1 MENEEPGSSLQVSF
15 FKSLKDTSPSAVTLR
30 QVYGLITS
38 ERYRDSTEK
47 HRYYL
52 DHGQESEAGRI
63 KRGAEFITP
72 SVICQGG
79 RSVKHICGYTGIG
92 MGDLDDLAPGMP
104 RLIIER
110 LRLDPYVLLA
120 YITHSGLGVR
130 LFFLTD
136 ITDVRYHNAV
146 YRQGKAYY
154 EQLLSHSFDEH
165 CKNATRTSNLCYD
178 PDAYY
183 NPAAVPMHIGIPE
196 EEDLPA
202 AVRPRKTFH
211 ATVDKAAVA
220 VRALLEQQGKRY
232 TEGNYNDY
240 VSSALYLMN
249 DFGVAREMALEW
261 AFEEF
266 PEYNRDALD
275 SIAGSVYV
283 NNDEPGTKALPKD
296 NSGKLSYASIGELE
310 AFIRAQC
317 SLRYNVVLARREICW
332 LDETDFHDITDR
344 EENTLW
350 LRAQKANLYS
360 GQNTFL
366 SILKSEFITG
376 YNPLAAYVENL
387 PVWDGQTDYISRV
400 ASMVHTSDD
409 TAFALHFRKWFVAFM
424 ACILDK
430 EVVNHTIL
438 VLIGEQGIYKTTFF
452 NKLLPPELQRY
463 FYTKTNSG
471 QMTKDDNL
479 ALSEFALICIEE
491 IDNLRPNELNRL
503 KAMVTM
509 SAVNERAAYDR
520 NKNFRPHIAS
530 FCATGNNRLFLTD
543 DTGNRRWLPSLV
555 NFIDDLYHNEIP
567 YEGLYA
573 QALSLYRNGFRYW
586 FSEYEMKELNR
597 HNQRFEEP
605 NIEKELICSHFRLP
619 KPGETGIFISNAEIM
634 ERIGGVIKYNLSK
647 TKINRSMRELGY
659 EPIHNRSYRGFR
671 VVLLTSD
678 EIASYRS
685 VGLIRI
691 SPEEPELLL

>member
-1 MENEEPGSSLQVSF
+1 
-15 FKSLKDTSPSAVTLR
+15 
-30 QVYGLITS
+30 
-38 ERYRDSTEK
+38 
-47 HRYYL
+47 
-52 DHGQESEAGRI
+52 
-63 KRGAEFITP
+63 
-72 SVICQGG
+72 
-79 RSVKHICGYTGIG
+79 
-92 MGDLDDLAPGMP
+92 
-104 RLIIER
+104 
-110 LRLDPYVLLA
+110 
-120 YITHSGLGVR
+120 
-130 LFFLTD
+130 
-136 ITDVRYHNAV
+136 
-146 YRQGKAYY
+146 
-154 EQLLSHSFDEH
+154 
-165 CKNATRTSNLCYD
+165 
-178 PDAYY
+178 
-183 NPAAVPMHIGIPE
+183 
-196 EEDLPA
+196 
-202 AVRPRKTFH
+202 
-211 ATVDKAAVA
+211 
-220 VRALLEQQGKRY
+220 
-232 TEGNYNDY
+232 
-240 VSSALYLMN
+240 
-249 DFGVAREMALEW
+249 
-261 AFEEF
+261 
-266 PEYNRDALD
+266 
-275 SIAGSVYV
+275 
-283 NNDEPGTKALPKD
+283 
-296 NSGKLSYASIGELE
+296 
-310 AFIRAQC
+310 
-317 SLRYNVVLARREICW
+317 
-332 LDETDFHDITDR
+332 
-344 EENTLW
+344 
-350 LRAQKANLYS
+350 
-360 GQNTFL
+360 
-366 SILKSEFITG
+366 
-376 YNPLAAYVENL
+376 
-387 PVWDGQTDYISRV
+387 
-400 ASMVHTSDD
+400 MVHTSDD